1 MLAMLPILIK
11 AAMVALIMAIGMGA
25 SIADV
30 THLLRRPALLLRSL
44 LAMYVIVPATAMLL
58 VWLLPLTPGVKAT
71 LLVLAVSA
79 GAPLLPRKLKG
90 IGRNAY
96 GFSLVAI
103 SSLLAMI
110 VTPAWVALLA
120 WHFGVAAELSWLDVA
135 RAIGLAF
142 FVPLVAGMVLGRV
155 LARLLPARAD
165 RIADVLGATAML
177 VLTLSA
183 VILLASQWA
192 ILFDVRLVG
201 LLALTLFMALAL
213 GIGHYCGGPAED
225 DRTTLAVA
233 CCTRHIGIAIIVA
246 TLFHGPGTLVL
257 LAVYILVSTMVTVPY
272 LQWRR
277 KKRLSSLPTRV

>member
-1 MLAMLPILIK
+1 MLAVLPIVIK

-30 THLLRRPALLLRSL
+30 THLLRRPGLLLRSL
-44 LAMYVIVPATAMLL
+44 LAMYVVVPAIAMLL

-96 GFSLVAI
+96 GFSLVAL

-110 VTPAWVALLA
+110 VTPAWVAVLA
-120 WHFGVAAELSWLDVA
+120 RHFGVAAELAWLDVA

-142 FVPLVAGMVLGRV
+142 FVPLVAGMGLGRV
-155 LARLLPARAD
+155 LARLLPTRAD

-183 VILLASQWA
+183 VVLLASQWA

-213 GIGHYCGGPAED
+213 GIGHYCGGPGED
-225 DRTTLAVA
+225 ERTTLAVA

-257 LAVYILVSTMVTVPY
+257 LAVYILVSTVVTVPY
-272 LQWRR
+272 LRWRR
-277 KKRLSSLPTRV
+277 KKRLSSPQAPV